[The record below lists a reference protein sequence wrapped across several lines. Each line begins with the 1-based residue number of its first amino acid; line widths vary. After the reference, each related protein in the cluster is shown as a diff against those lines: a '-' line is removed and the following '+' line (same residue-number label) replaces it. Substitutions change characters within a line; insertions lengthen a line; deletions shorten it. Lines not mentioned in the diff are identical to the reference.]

1 MFLIDDLLLAPLM
14 GPLKGVVWLGRK
26 INDVVEN
33 EYYNEDHIREELIE
47 LQMRLELD
55 EIGEEEYN
63 NREKKLLERLDALV
77 GSEGN
82 EEEDDG

>member
-1 MFLIDDLLLAPLM
+1 MFLIDDLLLAPLI
-14 GPLKGVVWLGRK
+14 GSLKGIMWLGEK

-33 EYYNEDHIREELIE
+33 EFYNADHIREELME

-55 EIGEEEYN
+55 DIGEEEYN
-63 NREKKLLERLDALV
+63 RREKELLERLDTLV
-77 GSEGN
+77 GSENN